1 MPKMSKIL
9 ENDKFMDSILI
20 FMKDKKIENVEDV
33 LSVEIDEKSNEM
45 FVNIPEDYNYLFEKT
60 YPEYDLHDTVNDF
73 IKSLVKKMEKLV

>member
-1 MPKMSKIL
+1 MSKIL

-20 FMKDKKIENVEDV
+20 FMKDKGLEIEDV

-73 IKSLVKKMEKLV
+73 FKNIVKKMEN